1 MLSSHTNISS
11 RLYGW
16 LLFAYPA
23 EFRQELGDEM
33 LQVFRDCYRAESR
46 QGSLFGFWFRTLT
59 DLVFTAA
66 KERADNSG
74 REGVFMNR
82 RSDAVVLAVCVGIIV
97 VAFLLLSY
105 GRKNEV
111 NSILMFG
118 HVLDALITTGVVANV
133 IIFLLNKATKLDPLR
148 TALWTVAVVH
158 VVLLTLVLLVVSRID
173 PVFSTGRVLVG
184 YVVSFAIW
192 AGLHYAW
199 WRHRPEVYS

>member
-1 MLSSHTNISS
+1 
-11 RLYGW
+11 
-16 LLFAYPA
+16 
-23 EFRQELGDEM
+23 M

-82 RSDAVVLAVCVGIIV
+82 RSDAVVLAGCVGIIV

-199 WRHRPEVYS
+199 RHRPEVYS